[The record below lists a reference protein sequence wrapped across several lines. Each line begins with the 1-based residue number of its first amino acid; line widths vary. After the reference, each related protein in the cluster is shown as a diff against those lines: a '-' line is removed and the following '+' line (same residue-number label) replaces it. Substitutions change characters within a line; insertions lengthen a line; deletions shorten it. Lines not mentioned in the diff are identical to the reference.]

1 MVSHNTFGIL
11 QIFLN
16 FVSQNNHLIRL
27 HYIDALHLET
37 FETFYK
43 QHYLGL
49 HRIAQKM
56 LCHDTAN
63 DIVQDV
69 FVDYY
74 QKTKNGSK
82 IEFPKSY
89 LYRSTLNKCID
100 AQRKSK
106 KFIGNQIPD
115 EKTDD
120 DQDAF
125 EKQEERDYIR
135 KCLSAMDIKDRE
147 LLILYSEGLS
157 YKEMA
162 VITQIPFASISKTL
176 SRALKKLEKELKTQ
190 GYELLK

>member
-1 MVSHNTFGIL
+1 M
-11 QIFLN
+11 
-16 FVSQNNHLIRL
+16 
-27 HYIDALHLET
+27 HLET
-37 FETFYK
+37 FETLYK
-43 QHYLGL
+43 QHYQGL

-69 FVDYY
+69 FMDYY

-100 AQRKSK
+100 AQRKNK
-106 KFIGNQIPD
+106 KYAGNQIPD

-120 DQDAF
+120 QDDF
-125 EKQEERDYIR
+125 EKQEARECIGN
-135 KCLSAMDIKDRE
+135 CLATLDVRDRE
-147 LLILYSEGLS
+147 LVMLYSEGLS

-162 VITQIPFASISKTL
+162 VITQIPFASIGKML
-176 SRALKKLEKELKTQ
+176 SRALKKLEKEVKTQ